1 MTYNGRTRD
10 NNTTNQAI
18 TDLMSSTT
26 TSTTTSSSIHTEPG
40 VHMPSAQ
47 DLEVIREYY
56 TDLLGPL
63 NMFKAR
69 DIERA
74 FECGLQV
81 SAILDAIEQT
91 ALARRPSH
99 PYLCA
104 ILRRYAADHITTVD
118 EATACRERRRYD
130 REMAIR
136 ERWSTWYASPEDQMP
151 W

>member
-1 MTYNGRTRD
+1 MTDYRKSTD
-10 NNTTNQAI
+10 NNSTNQA
-18 TDLMSSTT
+18 TTAFMRTT
-26 TSTTTSSSIHTEPG
+26 TGTTTSSSIHTEPG

-118 EATACRERRRYD
+118 EAIACRERRRYD
-130 REMAIR
+130 REMAMR